1 MVTVDLDTRIE
12 EVEETLRP
20 HITSNFL
27 CTPGCPTGSIA
38 CFTTQCTN
46 GSSITVDC
54 KWLAALSQQSALEVK
69 HPRPYLQ
76 GRFL

>member
-1 MVTVDLDTRIE
+1 MVTVDLDTRVE

-27 CTPGCPTGSIA
+27 CTPGCPTGGIA
-38 CFTTQCTN
+38 RFTTQCTN

-54 KWLAALSQQSALEVK
+54 KQLVALSQQSALEVR

-76 GRFL
+76 GSFL